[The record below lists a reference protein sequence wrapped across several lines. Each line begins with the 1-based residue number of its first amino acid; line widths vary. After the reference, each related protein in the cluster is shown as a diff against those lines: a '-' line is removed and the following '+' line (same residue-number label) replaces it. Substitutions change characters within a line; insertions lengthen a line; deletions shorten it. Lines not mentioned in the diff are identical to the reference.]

1 MVTIP
6 QQKDCDMTASFWSMK
21 SFRATATKPKVD
33 TVEKAINKVRD
44 NLQKQL
50 TYWKDGRGKNQAQR
64 ALWFKKMTVQDAWM
78 LKVQMQTSAVFLD
91 EESELKGEPYQGP
104 IAEAN
109 MEGIIQELIA
119 DITTKDENTI
129 NRLTDAY
136 NKLQEKKA
144 EQRKERLEKKLLKN
158 DVSS

>member
-1 MVTIP
+1 
-6 QQKDCDMTASFWSMK
+6 MT
-21 SFRATATKPKVD
+21 
-33 TVEKAINKVRD
+33 
-44 NLQKQL
+44 L
-50 TYWKDGRGKNQAQR
+50 
-64 ALWFKKMTVQDAWM
+64 QDAWM

-91 EESELKGEPYQGP
+91 EESELNGEPYQGP

-158 DVSS
+158 DVGS